1 VLGRIKGATV
11 DEVQRGADQDAS
23 RAKMALRGTGAGAG
37 AQTTTS
43 IVFFLGG
50 ITYAEIA
57 ALRFVGKQLGE
68 KRKLVIATTGIIS
81 GYRVVGT
88 AIEKASFGN

>member
-1 VLGRIKGATV
+1 MARIKGATV
-11 DEVQRGADQDAS
+11 DEVQKGSDPDAS
-23 RAKMALRGTGAGAG
+23 KARQVLRGSGGAP
-37 AQTTTS
+37 TTS

-68 KRKLVIATTGIIS
+68 RKKLLIATTGIIS
-81 GYRVVGT
+81 GDRVVGA
-88 AIEKASFGN
+88 AIEKGDLGVKSS